1 MMLDRLARLAVTRP
15 KTVVAVALV
24 LLIAAAAYGSH
35 VADRLAGG
43 GFLSTSSE
51 SIRAADLLSQRFHA
65 GKPNLVILAT
75 DTRGRSINEPDAVAA
90 GQSITQQL
98 ADTPG
103 VDAVVSYW
111 SAGKSESLRSRDGS
125 RALIVAHIEGDELP
139 PIRWPRT

>member
-15 KTVVAVALV
+15 KTIVVVALV

-51 SIRAADLLSQRFHA
+51 SNRA
-65 GKPNLVILAT
+65 PT
-75 DTRGRSINEPDAVAA
+75 CCRSDFTPASPTSSSLPPTPAARSVDDPDAVAA
-90 GQSITQQL
+90 GQLITRQL

-103 VDAVVSYW
+103 VDAVTSYW
-111 SAGKSESLRSRDGS
+111 SAGSRSRCAAATDP
-125 RALIVAHIEGDELP
+125 AP
-139 PIRWPRT
+139 